1 MGKLIDGEWR
11 NDNPVAPTNDKGE
24 FERADSGFRHW
35 LTADGGPGPDGQRGF
50 RAEPGRYH
58 LYVSL
63 ACPWAHR
70 TLVVRALKGLEEA
83 IPVTV
88 VGPVMG
94 EHGWSFTEAFGGTGE
109 PFYGLDHLHQLYTRA
124 DPDMT
129 GKVTV
134 PVLWDTAEQT
144 IVNNESSEILR
155 MLGTAFDEAGAKA
168 GDFYPEHL
176 RAEIDTV
183 NDRVYPGL
191 NNGVYRAGFATK
203 QDAYEAAAREVFDTL
218 DWLETLLSDREW
230 LAGDTMTEADIRAF
244 TTLVRFDPVYHGH
257 FKCNWR
263 RLIDYPRLSALADR
277 IAALP
282 GVADTIDFD
291 HIKTHYYRSHP
302 DINPTRIVPIGPAR
316 MPGGEASDAAP
327 GG

>member
-1 MGKLIDGEWR
+1 MGKLIDGNWTG
-11 NDNPVAPTNDKGE
+11 DDAVAPTNDKGE
-24 FERADSGFRHW
+24 FERADSGFRGW
-35 LTADGGPGPDGQRGF
+35 LTADGGSGPDGQRGWP
-50 RAEPGRYH
+50 AEPGRYR

-70 TLVVRALKGLEEA
+70 TLVVRALKGLDDL

-88 VGPVMG
+88 VGPIMG
-94 EHGWSFTEAFGGTGE
+94 KDGWSFAEAYGGTGE
-109 PFYGLDHLHQLYTRA
+109 PLYGLEHLHQLYTRA
-124 DPDMT
+124 RPGMT

-134 PVLWDTAEQT
+134 PVLWDEAEQA
-144 IVNNESSEILR
+144 IVSNESADILR
-155 MLGTAFDEAGAKA
+155 MLSTAYDGFGAA
-168 GDFYPEHL
+168 PGDYYPADL
-176 RAEIDTV
+176 RAEIDAV

-203 QDAYEAAAREVFDTL
+203 QDAYEDAAREVFATL
-218 DWLETLLSDREW
+218 DWLEQRLEGREW
-230 LAGDTMTEADIRAF
+230 LVGERLTEADIRTF

-263 RLIDYPRLSALADR
+263 RLIDYPRLSDFAAR
-277 IAALP
+277 IAELP
-282 GVADTIDFD
+282 GVAATIDLD

-302 DINPTRIVPIGPAR
+302 DINPTGIVPIGPAR
-316 MPGGEASDAAP
+316 GVVGEAD

>member
-1 MGKLIDGEWR
+1 MGKLIDGKWTSG
-11 NDNPVAPTNDKGE
+11 DAVAPTNDKGE
-24 FERADSGFRHW
+24 FERADSGFRGW
-35 LTADGGPGPDGQRGF
+35 LTRDGEPGPDGQKGW
-50 RAEPGRYH
+50 RAEPGRYR

-70 TLVVRALKGLEEA
+70 TLVVRALKQLEDL

-94 EHGWSFTEAFGGTGE
+94 EHGWSFAETYGGTGE
-109 PFYGLDHLHQLYTRA
+109 PLYGLDHLHQLYTRA
-124 DPDMT
+124 RPEMT

-134 PVLWDTAEQT
+134 PVLWDEHERT
-144 IVNNESSEILR
+144 IVSNESADILR
-155 MLGTAFDEAGAKA
+155 MLSTAFDDLGAVA
-168 GDFYPEHL
+168 GDFYPAEL
-176 RAEIDTV
+176 RGEIDAV
-183 NDRVYPGL
+183 NERVYPGL

-203 QDAYEAAAREVFDTL
+203 QAAYEKAAREVFATL
-218 DWLETLLSDREW
+218 DWLEARLNGREW
-230 LAGDTMTEADIRAF
+230 LAGGQLTEADIRTF

-263 RLIDYPRLSALADR
+263 RLVDYPRLSDFAAR

-282 GVADTIDFD
+282 GVASTIDLH

-302 DINPTRIVPIGPAR
+302 DINPTGIVPIGPADGLVGAAE
-316 MPGGEASDAAP
+316 GG
-327 GG
+327 

>member
-1 MGKLIDGEWR
+1 MGRLIDGQWHGDEA
-11 NDNPVAPTNDKGE
+11 VAPTNDKGE
-24 FERADSGFRHW
+24 FERVDSGFRDW
-35 LTADGGPGPDGQRGF
+35 LTADGGAGPDGQRGF
-50 RAEPGRYH
+50 KAEPGRYR

-70 TLVVRALKGLEEA
+70 TLVVRALKRLEDA

-94 EHGWSFTEAFGGTGE
+94 EYGWSFAETFGGTGE
-109 PFYGLDHLHQLYTRA
+109 PLYGLEHLHQLYTRA
-124 DPDMT
+124 RSGMT

-134 PVLWDTAEQT
+134 PVLWDAETQT

-155 MLGTAFDEAGAKA
+155 MLSSAFDHCGAAA
-168 GDFYPEHL
+168 GDFYPSAL
-176 RAEIDTV
+176 RAEIDAV

-191 NNGVYRAGFATK
+191 NNGVYRAGFARK
-203 QDAYEAAAREVFDTL
+203 QQAYEKAAREVFDTL
-218 DWLETLLSDREW
+218 DWLEERLAEREW
-230 LAGDTMTEADIRAF
+230 LVGDRLTEADIRAF

-263 RLIDYPRLSALADR
+263 RLIDYPRLSDFARR
-277 IAALP
+277 IAELP
-282 GVADTIDFD
+282 GVAATIDLD
-291 HIKTHYYRSHP
+291 QIKAHYYRSHP
-302 DINPTRIVPIGPAR
+302 DINPGGVVPIGPAQGR
-316 MPGGEASDAAP
+316 IGEADARGI

>member
-1 MGKLIDGEWR
+1 MMGKLIDGQWR
-11 NDNPVAPTNDKGE
+11 TDDAVAPTNDKGE
-24 FERADSGFRHW
+24 FERADSSFRGW
-35 LTADGGPGPDGQRGF
+35 VTADGGPGPDRQPGF
-50 RAEPGRYH
+50 PAEPGRYR

-70 TLVVRALKGLEEA
+70 TLIVRALKGLDDM

-109 PFYGLDHLHQLYTRA
+109 PLYGLDHLHQLYARA
-124 DPDMT
+124 DPNMT

-134 PVLWDTAEQT
+134 PVLWDSAGEA
-144 IVNNESSEILR
+144 IVNNESSEIIR
-155 MLGTAFDEAGAKA
+155 MLNTAFDAAGAKP
-168 GDFYPEHL
+168 GDFYPDDL
-176 RAEIDTV
+176 RGEIDAV

-203 QDAYEAAAREVFDTL
+203 QAAYEAAARAVFETL
-218 DWLETLLSDREW
+218 DWLEARLTTREW
-230 LAGDTMTEADIRAF
+230 LAGDRMTEADIRTF

-263 RLIDYPRLSALADR
+263 RLIDYPRLTDLAER

-282 GVADTIDFD
+282 GVADTIDLD

-302 DINPTRIVPIGPAR
+302 DINPTRIVPIGPAWTVGAR
-316 MPGGEASDAAP
+316 TDSG
-327 GG
+327 